1 MKRKKRKRD
10 DQAFSIANAQRRDT
24 ISYFSFDVIIIIIG
38 SGSSFHSRLELVAV
52 SSSFALINR
61 SRIDAMR
68 YVRIYLNN
76 MANMFMYTKK
86 NECKLQN

>member
-61 SRIDAMR
+61 SRFRCDAIR
-68 YVRIYLNN
+68 TYLLEQHGEYVHVHE
-76 MANMFMYTKK
+76 KK
-86 NECKLQN
+86 